1 MRQLPSARNIGNQI
15 NSKSNFVFIHLSI
28 ICEKHSPYYI
38 FPLLETSLLK
48 VGLPQ
53 KEPTTSV
60 KELCCKV
67 LLKQKKLINNSSKRL
82 PNKSFHYVSLEH
94 IPLICTKLHYQNQHD
109 LLHTEDLF
117 WRIYWDKEK
126 TKIKEEKY
134 DYCKGN

>member
-1 MRQLPSARNIGNQI
+1 MRQLPFARNIGNQI

-48 VGLPQ
+48 VDLPQ

-60 KELCCKV
+60 KELSCEV
-67 LLKQKKLINNSSKRL
+67 LMKQKKIINNSSKRL
-82 PNKSFHYVSLEH
+82 PNKLFHYVSLQYIH
-94 IPLICTKLHYQNQHD
+94 LHSTKLLFQNQHD

-117 WRIYWDKEK
+117 
-126 TKIKEEKY
+126 
-134 DYCKGN
+134 